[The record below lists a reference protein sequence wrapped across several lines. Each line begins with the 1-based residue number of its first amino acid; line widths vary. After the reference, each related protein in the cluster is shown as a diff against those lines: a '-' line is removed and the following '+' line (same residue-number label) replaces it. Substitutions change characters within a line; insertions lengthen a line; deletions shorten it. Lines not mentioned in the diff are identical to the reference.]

1 MYNPVIMSKEHPV
14 ERAAPGISAEGLFAQ
29 AVHLK
34 PRDRAAL
41 AGRLL
46 ASVNRDAG
54 RDQKA
59 AFHATVLQRFAEL
72 ESGTEKGHTVEQS
85 LAAMRRRP
93 RRKS

>member
-1 MYNPVIMSKEHPV
+1 MSKEHPIDRATPGMTA
-14 ERAAPGISAEGLFAQ
+14 ERLFAQ

-46 ASVNRDAG
+46 ASVDRDAG
-54 RDQKA
+54 RDRKA
-59 AFHATVLQRFAEL
+59 AFHATVLRRFAEL

-93 RRKS
+93 RRKP